1 MTLVLPIFLP
11 RHLYTNLLLVSNI
24 QLFKVS
30 HPGNKQ
36 LHEIVQDFYDEYDNS
51 NFESKT
57 RIAEEIVV
65 MMQEEHGGKF
75 LKRDE
80 KIGMW
85 MEVTNVEARNKVS
98 HSFRR
103 KREYDA
109 KAAEKVVSQVTQN
122 EEGGGKRLRILQS

>member
-1 MTLVLPIFLP
+1 M
-11 RHLYTNLLLVSNI
+11 
-24 QLFKVS
+24 
-30 HPGNKQ
+30 
-36 LHEIVQDFYDEYDNS
+36 HEIVQDFYDEYDNS

-65 MMQEEHGGKF
+65 MIQEERGGKF

-80 KIGMW
+80 ERGMW

-103 KREYDA
+103 KRADDGQEA
-109 KAAEKVVSQVTQN
+109 GIKVEKLN
-122 EEGGGKRLRILQS
+122 EAQDVGGGKRLRGLVE

>member
-1 MTLVLPIFLP
+1 M
-11 RHLYTNLLLVSNI
+11 
-24 QLFKVS
+24 
-30 HPGNKQ
+30 
-36 LHEIVQDFYDEYDNS
+36 HEIVQDFYDEYDNS

-65 MMQEEHGGKF
+65 MIQEERGGKF

-80 KIGMW
+80 ERGMW

-122 EEGGGKRLRILQS
+122 EEGGGKRLRLLQS